1 MFGLFKKKKTT
12 KNMAM
17 NDEFKLQ
24 LIGATVQWQRG
35 PLTGRL
41 NKIERIDVEGAFE
54 YVFFTDGTKEMS
66 IKFPDW
72 FIPLDNLAD
81 APIPIIYDEQPI
93 SEEAGVVMN
102 NPDISQVDP
111 SLVPNFQQPSQ
122 GHPLPKLPPVIEKD
136 PLIVLLDKQKREETE
151 ITFKLKLN
159 IPNPNSMKI
168 LQDSFEG
175 FDESL
180 LNWLKNDTDIINSI
194 LDEIKNTLIK

>member
-1 MFGLFKKKKTT
+1 
-12 KNMAM
+12 
-17 NDEFKLQ
+17 
-24 LIGATVQWQRG
+24 
-35 PLTGRL
+35 
-41 NKIERIDVEGAFE
+41 
-54 YVFFTDGTKEMS
+54 
-66 IKFPDW
+66 
-72 FIPLDNLAD
+72 
-81 APIPIIYDEQPI
+81 
-93 SEEAGVVMN
+93 MN

-180 LNWLKNDTDIINSI
+180 LN
-194 LDEIKNTLIK
+194 